1 MASYHK
7 SNLGDFGRAL
17 VTDRQGYT
25 YTTIREWLAAD
36 NGSDLDDMSA
46 ADKRYWA
53 REQAAAA
60 RKALAEGEAGAA
72 KWQREN
78 T

>member
-25 YTTIREWLAAD
+25 HTTIRDWLAAD
-36 NGSDLDDMSA
+36 NGADLDDMSA
-46 ADKRYWA
+46 GEKRDWA
-53 REQAAAA
+53 RDQASAARQAIAKGEAAAEEW
-60 RKALAEGEAGAA
+60 RRGS
-72 KWQREN
+72 
-78 T
+78 